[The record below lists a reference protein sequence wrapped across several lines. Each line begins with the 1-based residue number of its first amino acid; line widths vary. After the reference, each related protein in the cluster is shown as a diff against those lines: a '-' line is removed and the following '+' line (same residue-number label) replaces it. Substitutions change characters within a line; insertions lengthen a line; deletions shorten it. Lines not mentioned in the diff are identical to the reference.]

1 MRRTLCAF
9 ALAVA
14 PSFPLAA
21 RGQNVPPPAPQRSE
35 VITAAREVIQK
46 ARYCAL
52 ITIGD
57 DGQPQARVVD
67 PILPDSDL
75 SVWIG
80 TNPLTRKVGQIR
92 KDPRVTLFYFD
103 PAGPGYVTV
112 LGTAELVN
120 NAAEK
125 AKHWKDEWASIY
137 TGGRGSDDF
146 LLIRVKPRRLEVVS
160 YKAGLLGD
168 PKTWLP
174 TAIDIPQE

>member
-1 MRRTLCAF
+1 MKKLLGMA
-9 ALAVA
+9 AVA
-14 PSFPLAA
+14 GALSLPFAA
-21 RGQNVPPPAPQRSE
+21 RAQNPPRPAPQRSE
-35 VITAAREVIQK
+35 VIKAAREVIQK

-75 SVWIG
+75 TIWIG
-80 TNPLTRKVGQIR
+80 TNPLTRKVEQIR

-120 NAAEK
+120 TAAEK
-125 AKHWKDEWASIY
+125 SRHWKDEWASIY
-137 TGGRGSDDF
+137 KGGRGGADF
-146 LLIRVKPRRLEVVS
+146 LLVRVRPRRLEVVS
-160 YKAGLLGD
+160 YKAGLTGD

-174 TAIDIPQE
+174 AAIDIPRQ